1 MQQVAVSRFLVNLIP
16 RGLYT
21 RQCFRI
27 QGLPA
32 CFFPQRYYNGSM
44 DIETVSVDMSQTMV
58 QEQAAVQVQA
68 MSLDTEKEQAAAVD
82 TLISSAQPITDPNLG
97 QTVNLLD

>member
-1 MQQVAVSRFLVNLIP
+1 M
-16 RGLYT
+16 
-21 RQCFRI
+21 
-27 QGLPA
+27 
-32 CFFPQRYYNGSM
+32 
-44 DIETVSVDMSQTMV
+44 ETLSVDMSQAQV

-68 MSLDTEKEQAAAVD
+68 MSLDTEREQAAAVD